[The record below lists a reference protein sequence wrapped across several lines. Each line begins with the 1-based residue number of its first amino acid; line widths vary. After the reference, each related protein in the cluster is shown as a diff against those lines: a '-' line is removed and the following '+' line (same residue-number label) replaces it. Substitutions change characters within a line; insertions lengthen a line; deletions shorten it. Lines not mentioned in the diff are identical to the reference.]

1 MTDNMTLND
10 YQIQAEATA
19 VYPEVIA
26 LPYLILGL
34 AGEAGELANKYKK
47 VLRGDKAIGDVREA
61 LIDEAGDCIWY
72 IAMIASE
79 LHISLEEVAA
89 RNVRKLAARLENNTI
104 KGDGDVR

>member
-1 MTDNMTLND
+1 MTDMTLNN
-10 YQIQAEATA
+10 YQTQAEATA

-47 VLRGDKAIGDVREA
+47 VLRGDKAIDDVRDA
-61 LIDEAGDCIWY
+61 LIDETGDCIWY

-79 LHISLEEVAA
+79 LGVDLSEVAA